1 MKNLNKKHK
10 FSSTKKRKPLYPEP
24 IESDNKEYNEKI
36 RLKQTLNY
44 YFRDFKTKSEK
55 YNLKNHPSQYGVL
68 ISQNEIKNA
77 FSNID
82 KLLNKFDFFT
92 DLSLSYNP
100 KIQGKF
106 YNKTNVL
113 LEKSNNPLLKNDYKL
128 RIKKYYTLRKEEN
141 IIMDSNINNKIIIK
155 ENKLRNKKI
164 TKKKIYKKRKEQ
176 KQLDNI
182 IENNKEEIKDIHS
195 VNIENIKNKTNN
207 KDENNEEEEY
217 KFKENNDIGNKSN
230 NKDVNNEEEEYK
242 FEENNDIDNKTN
254 NENESNEKEE
264 YKFEENNN
272 IKNKSNNE
280 DDNNEEEEYK
290 FEENNDIEN
299 KSNNE
304 NDNNEE
310 EEYNFEENNDIES
323 SKNKNENINSK
334 DKSNEY
340 FYEEN
345 EEIDNK
351 NESQIKSNNKSEN
364 DFKIEENNMETFNN
378 IIPNNSNKES
388 IIKSQKTEKRELSD
402 NEEIDNSLTDEE
414 IEQILGEP

>member
-141 IIMDSNINNKIIIK
+141 TIMDSNINNKIIIK

-207 KDENNEEEEY
+207 KDENNEE
-217 KFKENNDIGNKSN
+217 
-230 NKDVNNEEEEYK
+230 
-242 FEENNDIDNKTN
+242 
-254 NENESNEKEE
+254 EE